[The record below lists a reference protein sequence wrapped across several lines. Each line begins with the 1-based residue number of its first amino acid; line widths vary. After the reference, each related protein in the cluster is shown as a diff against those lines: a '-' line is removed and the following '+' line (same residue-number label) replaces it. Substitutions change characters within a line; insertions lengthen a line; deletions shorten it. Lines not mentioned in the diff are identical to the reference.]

1 MGPCL
6 KIRHCSCTKLVDKCT
21 LIYLSMNIYNK
32 YQHIYVYHFMS
43 SSFNQFLL
51 RLTDS
56 QCNRLGLELF
66 FGSDSMLCKIYMST
80 EHDKTLILHKLQQ
93 SWAGLR
99 SAQTRVS
106 LIWLIKDTCRVWDA
120 GQSQVHQLSWVH
132 MSFLS
137 HLSVSLSLLS
147 LRLTPYAMLFS
158 SENSKISTK
167 PFGVEQQ
174 YISKYWL

>member
-137 HLSVSLSLLS
+137 HPFSPALPLPFSPTSLFPSTSSPSFSLPMQCCLVQRT
-147 LRLTPYAMLFS
+147 L
-158 SENSKISTK
+158 K
-167 PFGVEQQ
+167 
-174 YISKYWL
+174 